1 LLVAGV
7 QKPFVT
13 EQLDG
18 LLEFFFVALL
28 NVLNQ
33 LLRDWSMHWVST
45 DWVDVERLEKVF
57 DFHDPAFTFLVAQY
71 FFMRAEASD
80 LLSSLHVQP
89 LVFFSLG
96 GMQAICA
103 TIDEREFSSERIFFS
118 RKSIRALMM
127 LFSFDE
133 INMMRP

>member
-7 QKPFVT
+7 QEPFVT

-18 LLEFFFVALL
+18 LLALFFVACLD
-28 NVLNQ
+28 VLNQ
-33 LLRDWSMHWVST
+33 LFRDWSMHWVST
-45 DWVDVERLEKVF
+45 DWVDVERLEEVF

-80 LLSSLHVQP
+80 LLSSLHVHP

-96 GMQAICA
+96 VVQAICA

-133 INMMRP
+133 INMMCP